1 MQLKL
6 TDQEMQEVR
15 KISESSTESV
25 ERLLHRLEML
35 TWGDGLLEFRMQSSV
50 GLLPWMEE
58 LQDLSDRVNRRLQ
71 KSGIPLAPS
80 LEAYKEWKARQEK

>member
-6 TDQEMQEVR
+6 TDQEMREVR
-15 KISESSTESV
+15 KISENSTESV
-25 ERLLHRLEML
+25 DRLLHRLEML

-50 GLLPWMEE
+50 GLLSWMEQ

-71 KSGIPLAPS
+71 KSGISLGPS
-80 LEAYKEWKARQEK
+80 LEAYKEWKARQKE